1 MFMMMMMKVPDFRLQ
16 LSDIIK
22 INTVGK
28 KRNFLTQTRLA
39 NVINCNCSMQQQHSN
54 KGRDASCTLKLTR
67 RLEKRVPR

>member
-28 KRNFLTQTRLA
+28 KKELSHTNTTCK
-39 NVINCNCSMQQQHSN
+39 CN
-54 KGRDASCTLKLTR
+54 
-67 RLEKRVPR
+67 